1 VKPLTPAEC
10 AGLANVSLSLIYAV
24 LKAGRLKAMRIGCR
38 GKGKWLVDPSDFENW
53 KQSCRLEEMPQED
66 EGELKWLK

>member
-10 AGLANVSLSLIYAV
+10 AERANVSLSLIYAV
-24 LKAGRLKAMRIGCR
+24 LKSGRLKAMRIGCR
-38 GKGKWLVDPSDFENW
+38 GRGCWRIDPDDFENW

-66 EGELKWLK
+66 DTHKIER